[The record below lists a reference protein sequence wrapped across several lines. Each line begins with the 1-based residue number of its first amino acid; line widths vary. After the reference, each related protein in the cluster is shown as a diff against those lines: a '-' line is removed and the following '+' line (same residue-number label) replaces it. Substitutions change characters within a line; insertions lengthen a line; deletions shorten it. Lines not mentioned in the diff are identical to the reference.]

1 MNQLLFFSVAMA
13 SGLSLTWVVRYMAL
27 KNGIVNKPNPI
38 IPQHVK
44 PIAYLG
50 GVGILTGV
58 LFALISSYNFQT
70 DMFHGVVSS
79 SSSVEAIVFGSVTY
93 LIWGV
98 YDDLKQLKALHKF
111 LGQLGLAIICVGM
124 GIRTSLF
131 PSVILDFAFSVFW
144 IVSVINAVNFTDVC
158 DGLVGGISAVTFFL
172 IGILVPQ
179 FMVFCFLISG
189 ATVGF
194 LFFNLHKASIFLGDA
209 GSHLLGFLIA
219 TLGILGG
226 NKLQLVDAAV
236 WMSFIAAVPIFELLF
251 LTVVRYQKGMNV
263 THGSPD
269 HFSLRL
275 QKAGFTRLQIVG
287 MACFLSAITVS
298 IGCLFRTME
307 LWQKIASVVLVVS
320 IFVFIWNYLLRWDL
334 NKKPAV

>member
-1 MNQLLFFSVAMA
+1 MMNQLLFFSVAMA
-13 SGLSLTWVVRYMAL
+13 SGLSLTWIVRFCAL
-27 KNGIVNKPNPI
+27 KKGIVNKPNPI

-50 GVGILTGV
+50 GVGILSGV

-98 YDDLKQLKALHKF
+98 YDDLKQLKALPKF
-111 LGQLGLAIICVGM
+111 LGQLGLAFICVGM
-124 GIRTSLF
+124 GIRTSFF
-131 PSVILDFAFSVFW
+131 PSVVLDFSFSVFW
-144 IVSVINAVNFTDVC
+144 IVAVINAVNFTDVC
-158 DGLVGGISAVTFFL
+158 DGLVGGISAVTFFI

-226 NKLQLVDAAV
+226 NKLHLIDAAV

-287 MACFLSAITVS
+287 MACLVTAASVT
-298 IGCLFRTME
+298 IGCLFRSME
-307 LWQKIASVVLVVS
+307 LWQKISSVVFILVLF
-320 IFVFIWNYLLRWDL
+320 IFVWRYLLRWDL
-334 NKKPAV
+334 SKK